1 MNTPPSHLAEPRFP
15 GTFFQ
20 GDLFSINTL
29 IFPLPFSPSS
39 FFPYPIL
46 SHSPTLPTLP
56 TFPTPIPLSLI
67 PLSPTLPTSIP
78 LFPPPSY
85 SPLSHF
91 LPLSFSL
98 FPSAKPLSNMEKKS
112 IKQGNHKVLASSAVF
127 PSQHVNSWLHYIHIS
142 TCQHSWIALY
152 SRLTFLCHSYQVSEI
167 IMCKFSHL
175 QV

>member
-20 GDLFSINTL
+20 GDLFSTNTL

-39 FFPYPIL
+39 FFPYPI
-46 SHSPTLPTLP
+46 S
-56 TFPTPIPLSLI
+56 
-67 PLSPTLPTSIP
+67 
-78 LFPPPSY
+78 
-85 SPLSHF
+85 

-98 FPSAKPLSNMEKKS
+98 FPSANALSNMEKKS

-167 IMCKFSHL
+167 IMCKFLHL